1 MRKVAVTLLYSALV
15 GLGACSP
22 SVASVEEHNCLR
34 LLESIVPERAGTSQW
49 AGSSQALD
57 AIDRGLPNECKG
69 SNPDFVAKKSK
80 LLFYSRRFD
89 EAEALIRTQNWRAS
103 SDADII
109 EVAIYLIVFE
119 RRLGDD
125 LGVAEEMAR
134 RRIDLF
140 PSDPDSYFILGNV
153 MMGQRREQEAVE
165 AFEQMI
171 GVRRANGLPED
182 SPFDVNFAPAFH
194 TVGDYSKVVSLF
206 QNAVDELGDDAWI
219 QDDVVLAALSS
230 AAQLREWD
238 LVSAWMARTESRRPD
253 VASSREY
260 LAFRAWVDSVRPR

>member
-1 MRKVAVTLLYSALV
+1 MRKFTVTLLCSTLL
-15 GLGACSP
+15 GLGACSS
-22 SVASVEEHNCLR
+22 SVASVDEHNCLR
-34 LLESIVPERAGTSQW
+34 ALESIVAEGVGTSQRGG
-49 AGSSQALD
+49 ASLALD

-69 SNPDFVAKKSK
+69 SNPDYVAKKSK

-89 EAEALIRTQNWRAS
+89 EAEALIRSQNWRAS

-109 EVAIYLIVFE
+109 EVAIYLILFE

-134 RRIDLF
+134 RRVDLF

-153 MMGQRREQEAVE
+153 MMGQRREQEAVG
-165 AFEQMI
+165 AFEEMI
-171 GVRRANGLPED
+171 SVRRAKGLPEN

-206 QNAVDELGDDAWI
+206 QNAVGELGDDAWI

-238 LVSAWMARTESRRPD
+238 LVSAWMSKTESRRPD
-253 VASSREY
+253 LASSREY
-260 LAFRAWVDSVRPR
+260 VAFRTWVDSVRPK